1 MKCINLL
8 SVPCIR
14 SLVNPKITQKRS
26 LTKAAH
32 IIMDKFKEFAKISDS
47 RIDELS
53 EDLNELSLK
62 IWNKP
67 ETQYQETF
75 AHELLTETLKK
86 HGFDVTPQ
94 FTLPTAFRASYELN
108 GDGKGLTAGIICEY
122 DALPEIG
129 HACGHNLIAEAG
141 IAAGL
146 GLLNPSVIIQ
156 LFALH
161 E

>member
-14 SLVNPKITQKRS
+14 SLVNPKIIPKRS

-86 HGFDVTPQ
+86 HGFDVT
-94 FTLPTAFRASYELN
+94 
-108 GDGKGLTAGIICEY
+108 
-122 DALPEIG
+122 
-129 HACGHNLIAEAG
+129 HN
-141 IAAGL
+141 
-146 GLLNPSVIIQ
+146 
-156 LFALH
+156 F
-161 E
+161 